1 MANNDNVDFPRLSR
15 KETLVLEML
24 VGSARELFG
33 LEMVDNSKGELKR
46 GTVYVTLKRMED
58 KGLIESRTEAR
69 ADGEIG
75 IPRRLYRIT
84 GHGERVLAAMRAAHA
99 MVFAV

>member
-1 MANNDNVDFPRLSR
+1 MQNNDKMDFPRLSR
-15 KETLVLEML
+15 KESLILEML
-24 VGSARELFG
+24 VSSTCEIFG
-33 LEMVDNSKGELKR
+33 LEMVKASKGALKR

-69 ADGEIG
+69 TGGEIG

-84 GHGERVLAAMRAAHA
+84 GHGQRVLAAMKAAQT